1 MVGSLCSKGDR
12 ERKPGYQVSGP
23 TFQRNF
29 EQHIQHVFR
38 DAHLESKKIYIFQ
51 LSCTGLHCYAKVNL
65 LVKGSTNGLWVGVF
79 FAFVS

>member
-23 TFQRNF
+23 TFKLNF

-38 DAHLESKKIYIFQ
+38 DAHLES
-51 LSCTGLHCYAKVNL
+51 
-65 LVKGSTNGLWVGVF
+65 
-79 FAFVS
+79 